1 MAEVDLY
8 NSSYGN
14 YALTAYGEIRS
25 ETYGEDYGQTSW
37 VTTEESHEIPKLLK
51 LSNKSSVLE
60 IGCGSGGY
68 AVHLAKSAGCRIVGL
83 DINAEGVRNANA
95 LAEQGKVGTRA
106 EFRESDVSQPLP
118 ERDDTF
124 DAAYS
129 NDVLC
134 HVRHRAQVLANL
146 VRVLKP
152 GGRFLFSDALVIG
165 GLVSHEEI
173 ATRSS
178 IGMYFF
184 SPRGENERLIKQAGF
199 KLLEARET
207 TESAAT
213 LSKRWHDARDKRK
226 AALVAIET
234 EANFIGLQ
242 RFLTCVHSLT
252 SERRLLRFLYV
263 MEK

>member
-1 MAEVDLY
+1 V
-8 NSSYGN
+8 
-14 YALTAYGEIRS
+14 
-25 ETYGEDYGQTSW
+25 
-37 VTTEESHEIPKLLK
+37 
-51 LSNKSSVLE
+51 
-60 IGCGSGGY
+60 
-68 AVHLAKSAGCRIVGL
+68 
-83 DINAEGVRNANA
+83 
-95 LAEQGKVGTRA
+95 
-106 EFRESDVSQPLP
+106 
-118 ERDDTF
+118 
-124 DAAYS
+124 YS

-146 VRVLKP
+146 FRVLKP

-165 GLVSHEEI
+165 GLVSQEEI

-184 SPRGENERLIKQAGF
+184 SPPGENERLIKQAGF
-199 KLLEARET
+199 KLLEARDT
-207 TESAAT
+207 SESAAT
-213 LSKRWHDARDKRK
+213 LSKRWHDARNKRK
-226 AALVAIET
+226 SALVAIET